1 MAAAGWQN
9 PDAPYDFTQAMWN
22 DYNTNYA
29 HLSWE
34 EYMQMTKWGIK
45 EIVEKTPNKPKEA
58 NKQMKESNMEERMA
72 QPQANQDSNN
82 RAYPANKKYSFAE
95 SYAEQME
102 ATDPVHYHFDIEP
115 FDYIHD
121 NQMGFAEGNVIK
133 YITRWRYKDNGI
145 EDLYKAKQY
154 IDMLIAKEL
163 IDDTDER

>member
-1 MAAAGWQN
+1 MTAGWKN
-9 PDAPYDFTQAMWN
+9 PKAPYDFTQGEWE
-22 DYNTNYA
+22 DYKKNYSN
-29 HLSWE
+29 LSWE
-34 EYMQMTKWGIK
+34 EY
-45 EIVEKTPNKPKEA
+45 
-58 NKQMKESNMEERMA
+58 KQMKKWNVEERMA

-95 SYAEQME
+95 SYAKQME

-121 NQMGFAEGNVIK
+121 NQMGFAEGNVVK

-163 IDDTDER
+163 VDDNP

>member
-1 MAAAGWQN
+1 MTAGWKN
-9 PDAPYDFTQAMWN
+9 PKAPYDFTQGEWE
-22 DYNTNYA
+22 DYKKNYSN
-29 HLSWE
+29 LSWE
-34 EYMQMTKWGIK
+34 EY
-45 EIVEKTPNKPKEA
+45 
-58 NKQMKESNMEERMA
+58 KQMKEWNVEERMA

-95 SYAEQME
+95 SYAKQME

-121 NQMGFAEGNVIK
+121 NQMGFAEGNVVK

-163 IDDTDER
+163 VDDNP

>member
-1 MAAAGWQN
+1 MTAGWTN
-9 PDAPYDFTQAMWN
+9 PDAPFDFTQGEW
-22 DYNTNYA
+22 DNYQQNYSN
-29 HLSWE
+29 LSWG
-34 EYMQMTKWGIK
+34 EY
-45 EIVEKTPNKPKEA
+45 
-58 NKQMKESNMEERMA
+58 KQMKEWNVEERMA

-95 SYAEQME
+95 SYAKQME

-121 NQMGFAEGNVIK
+121 NQMGFAEGNVVK

-163 IDDTDER
+163 IDDN

>member
-1 MAAAGWQN
+1 MASGWKN
-9 PDAPYDFTQAMWN
+9 PKAPYDFTQGEWE
-22 DYNTNYA
+22 DYKKNYSN
-29 HLSWE
+29 LSWE
-34 EYMQMTKWGIK
+34 EY
-45 EIVEKTPNKPKEA
+45 N
-58 NKQMKESNMEERMA
+58 QMKEWNVEERMA

-95 SYAEQME
+95 SYAKQME

-121 NQMGFAEGNVIK
+121 NQMGFAEGNVVK
-133 YITRWRYKDNGI
+133 YITRWRYKENGI

-163 IDDTDER
+163 VDDNNNK

>member
-1 MAAAGWQN
+1 MTAGWKN
-9 PDAPYDFTQAMWN
+9 PKAPYDFTQGEWE
-22 DYNTNYA
+22 DYKKNYSN
-29 HLSWE
+29 LSWE
-34 EYMQMTKWGIK
+34 EY
-45 EIVEKTPNKPKEA
+45 
-58 NKQMKESNMEERMA
+58 KQMKKWNVEERMA

-95 SYAEQME
+95 SYAKQME

-121 NQMGFAEGNVIK
+121 NQMGFAEGNVVK
-133 YITRWRYKDNGI
+133 YITRWRYKENGI

-163 IDDTDER
+163 IDDN